1 MKTLSFNFHNEQ
13 EEKVLL
19 AFLDSLKYDY
29 QQVDEGDSFV
39 LSEADVKDL
48 LQTKKDFIDG
58 KTTARPWEDI
68 KRDLR
73 RA

>member
-29 QQVDEGDSFV
+29 QQVDQADNFV
-39 LSEADVKDL
+39 LSEADVKGL
-48 LQTKKDFIDG
+48 LQTKSDFIDG